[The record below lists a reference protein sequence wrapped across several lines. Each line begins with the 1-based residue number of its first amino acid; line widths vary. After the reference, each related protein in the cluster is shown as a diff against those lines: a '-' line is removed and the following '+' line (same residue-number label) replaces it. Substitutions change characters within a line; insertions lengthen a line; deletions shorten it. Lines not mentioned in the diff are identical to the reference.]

1 MNRKLII
8 LLFPFICLQAYAS
21 DFVRPDSVK
30 VDVSDAYKREYEAV
44 LILQDSLKFLDGR
57 MRDIAAENERLQRS
71 LVEYTDLMR
80 QRQQQLSKV
89 ESLVLKSGLEETMK
103 RQDELRSKISDVE
116 SEVDGLMQEINL
128 LDQEIELMQRRKAEL
143 ESIKSDKSQQLL
155 DKYGTYLD
163 LPFASMSVDGLQ
175 EMLTECSGYILDERI
190 KTLVDRAD
198 MMLAY
203 KRIYDYAADLCSS
216 SFKKTEVEKAL
227 ADLSDI
233 SGINAE
239 QNAEVERLKNQL
251 ANFEEGVLTFAEFI
265 KRLNKCRDS
274 VSIYSARDF
283 DDDLYYILEG
293 IEEKI
298 EQTIRIVPYL
308 DREFTKYM
316 EILKTDPMQRP
327 AIEQEMLGL

>member
-155 DKYGTYLD
+155 EKYGAYLE
-163 LPFASMSVDGLQ
+163 LPFSSMSIDDLQ
-175 EMLTECSGYILDERI
+175 EILRECSVYVLDPRIEALVKRTDVILNC
-190 KTLVDRAD
+190 
-198 MMLAY
+198 
-203 KRIYDYAADLCSS
+203 KRIYDHGNLLCSS
-216 SFKKTEVEKAL
+216 SFSKGEVQETL

-233 SGINAE
+233 SGVNAE
-239 QNAEVERLKNQL
+239 QNAEIEKLMTQL
-251 ANFEEGVLTFAEFI
+251 GKFEEGVLLFAEFI
-265 KRLNKCRDS
+265 KRLNEIRDS
-274 VSIYSARDF
+274 TTRYSPSDF
-283 DDDLYYILEG
+283 KDDLPYILEG